1 MAMPRVG
8 QVRASDDERLT
19 DRIAIGVLTS
29 TFPPGLIDEVLE
41 ATGRVQKRHRLLPA
55 RVVVYFVLAMCLW
68 ADEGY
73 EEVARLL
80 VGGLSRMGRWRK
92 SWRVPTTGALTQARA
107 RLGSEP
113 LKVLFEKVAKPV
125 SAPGAAGSWWRG
137 LRLVAIDGTVF
148 DVPDTTE
155 NTARFGRPA
164 SGRGEKTGAFPQ
176 ARVVALA
183 ECGTHAI
190 IAAEIGPCTTGEI
203 TLARNLFPKLAADM
217 LLLVDRGFC
226 GYDLWQA
233 ASAGGADLCWRTKAN
248 AVLPETELLPDGSY
262 LSILRPPHGNAGTPI
277 VVRVVEYTLQ
287 HPSRGAGE
295 PPIRLITTLLDAAG
309 APATELA
316 GLYGERWEE
325 ENAFDEL
332 KTHQR
337 GAGRV
342 LRSKSPEM
350 VTQEIYAHLLVYY
363 AIRTLINGAA
373 EPEGL
378 DPDRV
383 SFTRSLRVI
392 RRQVT
397 DQAAFSP

>member
-1 MAMPRVG
+1 MPRVG
-8 QVRASDDERLT
+8 QIKVADDERLT
-19 DRIAIGVLTS
+19 DQIAIGVLTS
-29 TFPPGLIDEVLE
+29 TFPPGLVDEVLE
-41 ATGRVQKRHRLLPA
+41 ATGRVEQRHRLLPA

-80 VGGLSRMGRWRK
+80 VGGLSRMARWRK
-92 SWRVPTTGALTQARA
+92 AWRVPTTGALTQARA

-113 LKVLFEKVAKPV
+113 MKVLFQKIAKPV
-125 SAPGAAGSWWRG
+125 GAPGAAGSWWRG

-148 DVPDTTE
+148 DVPDTPV
-155 NTARFGRPA
+155 NAAHFGRPA

-176 ARVVALA
+176 ARVVALV

-190 IAAEIGPCTTGEI
+190 IAAEIGPCTTGET
-203 TLARNLFPKLAADM
+203 TLAKKLFPALEAGM

-226 GYDLWQA
+226 GYELWQA
-233 ASAGGADLCWRTKAN
+233 AAAGGAQLCWRTKAN
-248 AVLPETELLPDGSY
+248 AVLPVTELLPDGSY
-262 LSILRPPHGNAGTPI
+262 LSVLRPPRGGTGEPAS
-277 VVRVVEYTLQ
+277 VRVVEYSLE
-287 HPSRGAGE
+287 HPSRGTDE
-295 PPIRLITTLLDAAG
+295 PPIRLITTLTDADR
-309 APATELA
+309 APAVELA

-342 LRSKSPEM
+342 LRSKSPGM
-350 VTQEIYAHLLVYY
+350 VLQEIYGHLLVYY

-373 EPEGL
+373 EDAEL
-378 DPDRV
+378 DPDRL

>member
-1 MAMPRVG
+1 MPRVG
-8 QVRASDDERLT
+8 QVKAADDDRFA
-19 DRIAIGVLTS
+19 DRIAVGVLTS
-29 TFPPGLIDEVLE
+29 TFPPGLVDEVLQ
-41 ATGRVQKRHRLLPA
+41 ATGRMEQRHRLLPA

-68 ADEGY
+68 ADQGY

-80 VGGLSRMGRWRK
+80 VGGLSKMAKWRK
-92 SWRVPTTGALTQARA
+92 PWRVPTTGALTQARA

-113 LKVLFEKVAKPV
+113 LKSLFERVAKPV
-125 SAPGAAGSWWRG
+125 GSPGTASSWWRG

-148 DVPDTTE
+148 NVPDTE
-155 NTARFGRPA
+155 GNAAHFGRPG

-190 IAAEIGPCTTGEI
+190 IAAEIGPCTTGET
-203 TLARNLFPKLAADM
+203 TLAKKLFPRLEAGM

-233 ASAGGADLCWRTKAN
+233 ASAGGAGLCWRTKAN
-248 AVLPETELLPDGSY
+248 AVLPVTELLPDGSY
-262 LSILRPPHGNAGTPI
+262 LSHLAPPRGNSGEPA
-277 VVRVVEYTLQ
+277 VVRVIEYSLD
-287 HPSRGAGE
+287 HPSRGKE
-295 PPIRLITTLLDAAG
+295 KSPIRLITTLLDAAA
-309 APATELA
+309 APAAELA
-316 GLYGERWEE
+316 ELYGERWEE
-325 ENAFDEL
+325 ETAFDEL

-350 VTQEIYAHLLVYY
+350 VIQEIYGHLLVYY
-363 AIRTLINGAA
+363 AIRALINGAA
-373 EPEGL
+373 EPAGL
-378 DPDRV
+378 DPDRL